1 MKKHILNLQR
11 LHKKMRARYG
21 ENDDLVFQLT
31 QEIKLVEA
39 MHEVSKIGVDRR
51 QLREK
56 HLVSP
61 AVSGV

>member
-1 MKKHILNLQR
+1 
-11 LHKKMRARYG
+11 MRARYG

-39 MHEVSKIGVDRR
+39 LHEVSKIGVDRR
-51 QLREK
+51 QLRDK